1 MAEARLLHHRTGT
14 LTPGGRTLVMGV
26 VNVTPDSFSD
36 GGVHFRPEDAVAG
49 ALRLAAEGADILD
62 IGGESTR
69 PGYSGISP
77 EEEWRRVRP
86 VLEGLARSEKA
97 LPPLSID
104 TTKAE
109 VARRALAA
117 GAAIVNDIW
126 GFQRDRELAAV
137 VAEAGA
143 AAVVMHN
150 RERRD
155 DAIDIIDDMLRF
167 FERSLGV
174 ARGAGVPDN
183 RIVLDPGIGFGK
195 THRQEFEAM
204 AALPRL
210 KALGFPVLLGVSRKS
225 FIGRL
230 FDPAPATA
238 ERLPG
243 TIAANAFG
251 VLHGAD
257 IVRVHDVAAHVQ
269 ALAVLA
275 ALKAAA

>member
-1 MAEARLLHHRTGT
+1 MHWQTTRFQIALDRPQVMAI
-14 LTPGGRTLVMGV
+14 

-36 GGVHFRPEDAVAG
+36 GGAHATASA
-49 ALRLAAEGADILD
+49 ALAHCERLLAEGADILD

-86 VLEGLARSEKA
+86 VLEGLARSQKA

>member
-1 MAEARLLHHRTGT
+1 
-14 LTPGGRTLVMGV
+14 
-26 VNVTPDSFSD
+26 
-36 GGVHFRPEDAVAG
+36 
-49 ALRLAAEGADILD
+49 
-62 IGGESTR
+62 
-69 PGYSGISP
+69 
-77 EEEWRRVRP
+77 
-86 VLEGLARSEKA
+86 VLEGLARSQKA

-126 GFQRDRELAAV
+126 GFQRDPELAGA
-137 VAEAGA
+137 VAETGA

-155 DAIDIIDDMLRF
+155 DAIDIVDDMLRF

-174 ARGAGVPDN
+174 ARGAGVPDD

-195 THRQEFEAM
+195 THRQEFEAI

-230 FDPAPATA
+230 FDPAPAMA

-251 VLHGAD
+251 VLHGAG

-269 ALAVLA
+269 ALAVLS